1 MKPNKIYIK
10 YQREDNTTFLS
21 VIEPQEWTVDTQP
34 YKYIGM
40 FKLNSDG
47 IWKDVTKTGFEHDG
61 DWRNWG
67 QQKLNE
73 Q

>member
-1 MKPNKIYIK
+1 MKPNKIYFK

-21 VIEPQEWTVDTQP
+21 VIEPHEWTPSTQP

-47 IWKDVTKTGFEHDG
+47 IWNDVTRTQFEQDD
-61 DWRNWG
+61 DWRLWG
-67 QQKLNE
+67 Q
-73 Q
+73 

>member
-1 MKPNKIYIK
+1 MKPNKIYFK

-21 VIEPQEWTVDTQP
+21 VIEPHEWTVDTQP

-47 IWKDVTKTGFEHDG
+47 IWKDVTKTEFEHDG
-61 DWRNWG
+61 DWRNWV
-67 QQKLNE
+67 E
-73 Q
+73 